1 LTVKALTDMGTFRTL
16 FTRAVFTWA
25 SVLLLG
31 ACATQQ
37 QIGMVPPPPL
47 LHQDAG
53 VEVADVDLLAMSPAM
68 NEFLDRYI
76 LQYSNRQTRL
86 HLLTT
91 AVTSSGILGFDYDAG
106 RSLSAREAF
115 DARAG
120 NCIGFANMMVALAR
134 ASELKASYQ
143 EVFRRPVWSSR
154 GDTVLLMK
162 HVNVVIEGTRQDYV
176 MDVSGLDIH
185 PSARRRL
192 VDDNYAKALYLNNLG
207 AEALLEN
214 DLPTAYAFMARAIE
228 VAPMVTDSWVNMGV
242 VFGRNEQLDDAI
254 TVFKRALEIDPY
266 QYSAMSNLYEVYVEQ
281 GNLEA
286 AGVLQARVDR
296 YRKNNPYYLLH
307 LSNEA
312 LVQEQ
317 FDESLDLLRRAI
329 RKQKDDHM
337 LHFAMARTQYL
348 SGEKAAAEDSLG
360 RARELAPQR
369 MVAYYRRPLD
379 ELVAEH
385 LAQLDALTP

>member
-1 LTVKALTDMGTFRTL
+1 MTVNVLRDNVSRRTL
-16 FTRAVFTWA
+16 IGRVVLIFAVA
-25 SVLLLG
+25 MLLG
-31 ACATQQ
+31 ACATRQ
-37 QIGMVPPPPL
+37 QIGMAPPPPL
-47 LHQDAG
+47 LHHDAA
-53 VEVADVDLLAMSPAM
+53 VDVADPDLLAMSPAM
-68 NEFLDRYI
+68 NEFLERYI
-76 LQYSNRQTRL
+76 LPYSNRQTRV

-91 AVTSSGILGFDYDAG
+91 AVTSSGILGFEYDDS

-134 ASELKASYQ
+134 ASGLKASYQ

-162 HVNVVIEGTRQDYV
+162 HVNVVVEGSRLDYV
-176 MDVSGLDIH
+176 MDVSGIDIS

-192 VDDNYAKALYLNNLG
+192 VDDKYAEALYLNNLG
-207 AEALLEN
+207 AEALIEN
-214 DLPTAYAFMARAIE
+214 DLPTAYAFMAKAIE
-228 VAPMVTDSWVNMGV
+228 VAPLVTDSWVNMGV

-266 QYSAMSNLYEVYVEQ
+266 QYSAMSNLYEVYLEQ

-286 AGVLQARVDR
+286 ASALQAKVEK

-307 LSNEA
+307 LSDEA
-312 LVQEQ
+312 LAQEQ
-317 FDESLDLLRRAI
+317 FDESLDLLKRAI
-329 RKQKDDHM
+329 RKQKDDH
-337 LHFAMARTQYL
+337 LLYFAMARTQYL

-360 RARELAPQR
+360 RARELAPQK
-369 MVAYYRRPLD
+369 MVAWYRRPLD

-385 LAQLDALTP
+385 LAQQDALTP

>member
-1 LTVKALTDMGTFRTL
+1 MKALRDIAAYRPL
-16 FTRAVFTWA
+16 LSRAVFMLTG
-25 SVLLLG
+25 VLLLS

-37 QIGMVPPPPL
+37 QIGPAPPPL
-47 LHQDAG
+47 LLHQGTD
-53 VEVADVDLLAMSPAM
+53 VEVADVDLLAVSPAM
-68 NEFLDRYI
+68 NEFLERYI
-76 LQYSNRQTRL
+76 LQYKNRQTRV

-91 AVTSSGILGFDYDAG
+91 AVTSSGVLGFDYDAS
-106 RSLSAREAF
+106 RSLSAQEAF
-115 DARAG
+115 NARAG

-134 ASELKASYQ
+134 ASGLRAGYQ

-162 HVNVVIEGTRQDYV
+162 HVNVVVEGTRMDYV

-214 DLPTAYAFMARAIE
+214 DLPTAYAFMAKAIE
-228 VAPMVTDSWVNMGV
+228 IAPMVTDSWVNMGV

-286 AGVLQARVDR
+286 ASVLQRKVER

-307 LSNEA
+307 LSDEA
-312 LVQEQ
+312 LAEKQ

-329 RKQKDDHM
+329 RKQNDDHM
-337 LHFAMARTQYL
+337 LYFAMARTQYL
-348 SGEKAAAEDSLG
+348 SGERAAAEDSLG
-360 RARELAPQR
+360 RARELAPQK
-369 MVAYYRRPLD
+369 MVAWYRRPLD

-385 LAQLDALTP
+385 QAQQDSLTP